1 MPWFRAPINTRDQ
14 TPLSASLAE
23 VINVIRSG
31 CDGAPGLIT
40 KETRIVSG
48 MLFCSNDIEVLLHKA
63 EWCFGV
69 RLPADENALRYLF
82 SLQPNDYLLIP
93 QLSLPL
99 LLAWFGCAFANADVG
114 DFDARLTALCL
125 NGGKSLTEMDSRQ

>member
-1 MPWFRAPINTRDQ
+1 
-14 TPLSASLAE
+14 
-23 VINVIRSG
+23 
-31 CDGAPGLIT
+31 
-40 KETRIVSG
+40 

-82 SLQPNDYLLIP
+82 FLQPNDYLLIP

-114 DFDARLTALCL
+114 DFDRRLTAPVSEWRQISNRDGFQTVIAL
-125 NGGKSLTEMDSRQ
+125 DAIRSRFMGNICFYSSYGWLR